1 METKQMTTG
10 NIESVCIPDTD
21 KTIKTLDHIYEV
33 IERMNPDLKD
43 LTEFTELLTAFKH
56 SVGVNAFS
64 YGLQMGL
71 NISGEDETPDLKA

>member
-1 METKQMTTG
+1 MEAKQMTTG

-21 KTIKTLDHIYEV
+21 KTIKILDHIYEV

-56 SVGVNAFS
+56 CIEHTTNTLQSVLWKS
-64 YGLQMGL
+64 
-71 NISGEDETPDLKA
+71 